1 MFKKEHL
8 MNGLPVVMEPIR
20 NMRSVVL
27 GIWVKVGSR
36 HEPPEKNG
44 ISHFL
49 EHMFFKG
56 TKKRSAKDIAFE
68 IDSLGGELNAFTS
81 RENTTFYIKVLDEFL
96 EKGLELLSDVFL
108 NSTFPEEDI
117 EKEKKIIKEE
127 IKMIEDIPDDYIH
140 DLSNQTIWGNAGLGQ
155 SVLGRRDTIKLFTKD
170 DLMSHIRKYYGT
182 KDIVVSCAGNFETEH
197 LLSLLNKN
205 LGHLRRG
212 SEPWRGAVPDFANKV
227 EVFSKELSEAHICLG
242 IKGIPQASEERYCLF
257 TINTILGAGVS
268 SRLFQEIREKR
279 GLAYSIYSFI
289 ASYIDTGVWGVYA
302 GVSRKKVKEVIEL
315 ILAEIYNLKDTINE
329 TELQR
334 AKNQLK
340 GNIILGLESS
350 SSRMNNIARQEI
362 YYDKYYS
369 PREIM
374 NEIDSIT
381 VKQIKELTEQ
391 LVQKER
397 FSLTIYGPVKADDL
411 NGILNIQGPIS
422 ISG

>member
-8 MNGLPVVMEPIR
+8 INGLPVVMEPIR

-96 EKGLELLSDVFL
+96 EKGLELLSDIFL

-117 EKEKKIIKEE
+117 GKEKKIIKEE
-127 IKMIEDIPDDYIH
+127 IKMVEDTPDDYIH
-140 DLSNQTIWGNAGLGQ
+140 DLSNQTIWGNSGLGQ
-155 SVLGRRDTIKLFTKD
+155 PVLGRRDTIKLFTKD
-170 DLMSHIRKYYGT
+170 DLISHIRKYYGT

-212 SEPWRGAVPDFANKV
+212 SEPWRGAAPDFANKV
-227 EVFSKELSEAHICLG
+227 EVFSKQLSEAHICLG
-242 IKGIPQASEERYCLF
+242 IKGIPQASDERYSLF

-302 GVSRKKVKEVIEL
+302 GVSRKKVREVIEL
-315 ILAEIYNLKDTINE
+315 ILAEIYNLKDTVNE

-340 GNIILGLESS
+340 GNIILGLEST

-362 YYDKYYS
+362 YYGKYYS

-381 VKQIKELTEQ
+381 IKQIKELTEQ
-391 LVQKER
+391 LVQKEC
-397 FSLTIYGPVKADDL
+397 FSLTIYGPVAADDL
-411 NGILNIQGPIS
+411 KGILN
-422 ISG
+422 

>member
-1 MFKKEHL
+1 MFKKEYL
-8 MNGLPVVMEPIR
+8 INGLPVVMEPIR

-96 EKGLELLSDVFL
+96 EKGLELLSDIFL

-117 EKEKKIIKEE
+117 GKEKKIIKEE
-127 IKMIEDIPDDYIH
+127 IKMVEDTPDDYIH
-140 DLSNQTIWGNAGLGQ
+140 DLSNQTIWGNSGLGQ
-155 SVLGRRDTIKLFTKD
+155 PVLGRRDTIKLFTKD
-170 DLMSHIRKYYGT
+170 DLISHIRKYYGT

-212 SEPWRGAVPDFANKV
+212 SEPWRGAAPDFANKV
-227 EVFSKELSEAHICLG
+227 EVFSKQLSEAHICLG
-242 IKGIPQASEERYCLF
+242 IKGIPQASDERYSLF

-302 GVSRKKVKEVIEL
+302 GVSRKKVREVIEL
-315 ILAEIYNLKDTINE
+315 ILAEIYNLKDTVNE

-340 GNIILGLESS
+340 GNIILGLEST

-362 YYDKYYS
+362 YYGKYYS

-374 NEIDSIT
+374 NDIDLIT
-381 VKQIKELTEQ
+381 IKQIKELTEQ
-391 LVQKER
+391 LVQKEC
-397 FSLTIYGPVKADDL
+397 FSLTIYGPVVADDL
-411 NGILNIQGPIS
+411 KGILN
-422 ISG
+422 

>member
-8 MNGLPVVMEPIR
+8 INGLPVVMEPIR

-56 TKKRSAKDIAFE
+56 TKKRNAKDIAFE

-96 EKGLELLSDVFL
+96 EKGLELLSDIFL

-117 EKEKKIIKEE
+117 GKEKKIIKEE
-127 IKMIEDIPDDYIH
+127 IKMVEDTPDDYIH
-140 DLSNQTIWGNAGLGQ
+140 DLSNQTIWGNSGLGQ
-155 SVLGRRDTIKLFTKD
+155 PVLGRRDTIKLFTKD
-170 DLMSHIRKYYGT
+170 DLISHIRKYYGT

-212 SEPWRGAVPDFANKV
+212 SEPWRGAAPDFANKV
-227 EVFSKELSEAHICLG
+227 EVFNKQLSEAHICLG
-242 IKGIPQASEERYCLF
+242 IKGMPQASDERYSLF

-302 GVSRKKVKEVIEL
+302 GVSRKKVREVIEL
-315 ILAEIYNLKDTINE
+315 ILAEIYNLKDTVNE

-340 GNIILGLESS
+340 GNIILGLEST

-362 YYDKYYS
+362 YYGKYYS

-381 VKQIKELTEQ
+381 IKQIKELTEQ
-391 LVQKER
+391 LVQKEC
-397 FSLTIYGPVKADDL
+397 FSLTIYGPVAADDL
-411 NGILNIQGPIS
+411 KGILN
-422 ISG
+422 

>member
-1 MFKKEHL
+1 MFKKEYL
-8 MNGLPVVMEPIR
+8 INGLPVVMEPIR

-96 EKGLELLSDVFL
+96 EKGLELLSDIFL

-117 EKEKKIIKEE
+117 GKEKKIIKEE
-127 IKMIEDIPDDYIH
+127 IKMVEDTPDDYIH
-140 DLSNQTIWGNAGLGQ
+140 DLSNQTIWGNSGLGQ
-155 SVLGRRDTIKLFTKD
+155 PVLGRRDTIKLFTKD
-170 DLMSHIRKYYGT
+170 DLISHIRKYYGT

-212 SEPWRGAVPDFANKV
+212 SEPWRGAAPDFANKV
-227 EVFSKELSEAHICLG
+227 EVFSKQLSEAHICLG
-242 IKGIPQASEERYCLF
+242 IKGIPQASDERYSLF

-302 GVSRKKVKEVIEL
+302 GVSRKKVREVIEL
-315 ILAEIYNLKDTINE
+315 ILAEIYNLKDTVNE

-340 GNIILGLESS
+340 GNIILGLEST

-362 YYDKYYS
+362 YYGKYYS

-381 VKQIKELTEQ
+381 IKQIKELTEQ
-391 LVQKER
+391 LVQKEC
-397 FSLTIYGPVKADDL
+397 FSLTIYGPVVADDL
-411 NGILNIQGPIS
+411 KGILN
-422 ISG
+422 

>member
-1 MFKKEHL
+1 MFRKEHL
-8 MNGLPVVMEPIR
+8 INGLPVVMEPIR
-20 NMRSVVL
+20 NMRSVVI

-36 HEPPEKNG
+36 NEPPEKNG

-68 IDSLGGELNAFTS
+68 MDSLGGELNAFTS
-81 RENTTFYIKVLDEFL
+81 RENTTFYVKVLDEFL
-96 EKGLELLSDVFL
+96 EKGPQLLSDIFL

-117 EKEKKIIKEE
+117 GKEKKIIKEE
-127 IKMIEDIPDDYIH
+127 IKMVEDIPDDYIH
-140 DLSNQTIWGNAGLGQ
+140 DLSNQTIWGNSGLGQ
-155 SVLGRRDTIKLFTKD
+155 PVLGRRDTIKLFSKD
-170 DLMSHIRKYYGT
+170 DLISHIRKYYGT

-212 SEPWRGAVPDFANKV
+212 SEPWRGAPPDFANKV
-227 EVFSKELSEAHICLG
+227 EVFSKQLSEAHICLG
-242 IKGIPQASEERYCLF
+242 IKGMPQASDERYSLF

-302 GVSRKKVKEVIEL
+302 GVSRKKVREVIEL
-315 ILAEIYNLKDTINE
+315 ILAEIYNLKDTVNE

-340 GNIILGLESS
+340 GNIILGLEST

-362 YYDKYYS
+362 YYGKYYS

-381 VKQIKELTEQ
+381 VRQIKELTEQ
-391 LVQKER
+391 LVQKEC
-397 FSLTIYGPVKADDL
+397 FSLTIYGPVVADDL
-411 NGILNIQGPIS
+411 KGILN
-422 ISG
+422 